1 MIYPFNPYWCILILE
16 ILKISGW
23 MFIDKSLPLHFR
35 QHLSLNFETCFSWF
49 FLLLLLFW
57 RRCFVFLFFIFF
69 YSSGNYKGFLGN
81 LMVLKE
87 WFWGEFYNKKHAHT
101 FNFVWVFD
109 LTCKEMFRFQFLH
122 RLHECIVL
130 RVTKRIKW

>member
-1 MIYPFNPYWCILILE
+1 MIYPFNPLSVYFDPSEILE
-16 ILKISGW
+16 ISGW
-23 MFIDKSLPLHFR
+23 MFIDKSLLLHFR

-49 FLLLLLFW
+49 FASVVVPTMF
-57 RRCFVFLFFIFF
+57 CIFIFF

-81 LMVLKE
+81 LMVLNEGFRGE
-87 WFWGEFYNKKHAHT
+87 WYNNKHAHT

-122 RLHECIVL
+122 GLHECIVS
-130 RVTKRIKW
+130 RVTKKITW